1 MSKINSIR
9 NLYGFDYYESA
20 SFNSSLTDWYNRVI
34 DKSIDELDA
43 MDVAK
48 ITRQSVLKDIKDVAV
63 DRAIELF
70 LANPFDGELQDG
82 DLLNVLVSC
91 SAEVVKNKRVDQ
103 LTTVIF
109 ELENE
114 ISQYEWP
121 NE

>member
-1 MSKINSIR
+1 LSKINSIR